1 MASSSSQSIPCPEVE
16 IALSTDDIA
25 PRYLH
30 PEQEPSLVQKLL
42 AQGPPSPC
50 SARSFLAVHGAEL
63 SAEDA
68 VAMAKKL
75 AQLAE
80 DREVATNM
88 RVRHL
93 NNLAQ
98 VASQEYLEQTCEMER
113 ALTSLKERLAELE
126 SRLTDSD
133 SPILPLAPHC
143 PPDFTQNVGLVPDFY
158 IHKDG
163 MRLLTR

>member
-1 MASSSSQSIPCPEVE
+1 MASSSSQPTTCSEVE
-16 IALSTDDIA
+16 IALSTEDIV

-30 PEQEPSLVQKLL
+30 PEQEVSLVQKLL
-42 AQGPPSPC
+42 ATGPPSPR
-50 SARSFLAVHGAEL
+50 SARTFLEVHGAEL

-80 DREVATNM
+80 DREIATNM

-98 VASQEYLEQTCEMER
+98 VASQEYLEQTCEMEN
-113 ALTSLKERLAELE
+113 ALTNLKERLTELE
-126 SRLTDSD
+126 SRLANSD